1 MWHTYSEHLREM
13 LKDMIQNEKLTD
25 VTLVCDDKRQLKAHK
40 FILSACSA
48 VFKKIIND
56 IPQQDSVIYLRG
68 IQHQEMESI
77 LEFMYLGKA
86 TFYESRMEE
95 FLKVANDL
103 EIKEISNGVEI
114 QDSKPTVD
122 ETNKTETAYEK
133 D

>member
-1 MWHTYSEHLREM
+1 M
-13 LKDMIQNEKLTD
+13 
-25 VTLVCDDKRQLKAHK
+25 KAHK